1 MKALVVLFI
10 LISIYYYIFTRN
22 HLVLT
27 TRDHIYFGTFVS
39 IYLVIF
45 YLVKYQKEFVF
56 KLIFNLKNTDNDKY
70 NAELSYQNEVLK
82 YNLLRK
88 QHNRCIYCHNPLL
101 ESESHK
107 YLLTY
112 KIPLD
117 KGGINDITNLAIRCP
132 YCQGFR

>member
-10 LISIYYYIFTRN
+10 LISIYYYIFTRKSPCIN
-22 HLVLT
+22 NQ
-27 TRDHIYFGTFVS
+27 RSHILWNICKYLLSNILFSKVS
-39 IYLVIF
+39 KI
-45 YLVKYQKEFVF
+45 FVF

-117 KGGINDITNLAIRCP
+117 KGGINDATNLAIRRP
-132 YCQGFR
+132 YCQI